1 MINILSLKTS
11 QLDRALINNILKLK
25 NTHWKKGMKSQSKFF
40 KKNISKND
48 IHILLFLKK
57 KLSGYVLLRK
67 KKYIFKNKKY
77 NYLHFDTLII
87 KKSLRNKK
95 LSSFLMSYVNNIIN
109 LEKKI
114 SLLYC
119 EKKMFYFYR
128 KYEWKKIKKNK
139 FKLDYPNNK
148 KLLLIHNF

>member
-11 QLDRALINNILKLK
+11 QLDKNLINNILKLK
-25 NTHWKKGMKSQSKFF
+25 NTHWKSGMKSQANFF
-40 KKNISKND
+40 NKNISKSD

-57 KLSGYVLLRK
+57 KISGYVLLRK

-87 KKSLRNKK
+87 KESLRNKK
-95 LSSFLMSYVNNIIN
+95 LSPFLMNYVNNIISV
-109 LEKKI
+109 EKKI

-119 EKKMFYFYR
+119 NKNMFKFYK
-128 KYEWKKIKKNK
+128 KYEWKKIPKNK
-139 FKLDYPNNK
+139 YKLDYTDNK
-148 KLLLIHNF
+148 KLILVHY